1 MPLPDAG
8 FDRVAAFYDP
18 LARLVFGRSLLRA
31 QRLALEGLPAGAPR
45 VLIIGGGSGWVLPEV
60 LRRRPAA
67 HILYIEASPAML
79 RRSQQT
85 LQGLSPTQ
93 QKQVEFR
100 LGTED
105 SLLPTEAFDVI
116 VTFFFLDLFPAAR
129 LRHIVSRLAA
139 VRKPQAPWLLA
150 DFAPPRTAW
159 QKLLLASMYRFFGL
173 TTGIQGRKLPPIREE
188 LARVGLLP
196 TTRHTVF
203 GGMAEAVVYV
213 DKSKS

>member
-1 MPLPDAG
+1 MTLPDAG

-31 QRLALEGLPAGAPR
+31 QQLALAGLPAGAPR
-45 VLIIGGGSGWVLPEV
+45 VLIIGGGSGGVLREV
-60 LRRRPAA
+60 LQRRPAA
-67 HILYIEASPAML
+67 QISYVEASPAML
-79 RRSQQT
+79 RRAEQT
-85 LQGLSPTQ
+85 LQQHYPGQLQ
-93 QKQVEFR
+93 QVEFR

-105 SLLPTEAFDVI
+105 SLQPPEAFDVI

-139 VRKPQAPWLLA
+139 VRQPKAPWLLA

-159 QKLLLASMYRFFGL
+159 QKLLLAAMYRFFGI
-173 TTGIQGRKLPPIREE
+173 TAGVQGRELPPIREE
-188 LARVGLLP
+188 LARVGLFP

-203 GGMAEAVVYV
+203 GGMAEAVVFQERG
-213 DKSKS
+213 